1 MAPVFRGGQLR
12 LARIYNGFALEEVGE
27 RVGKTRQYLHKLETN
42 QGVPTPELWEQLGV
56 TLGVSDAFF
65 SDPHERCVDEELVH
79 FRKLMTTKATL
90 KQVAIAR
97 AEFFARLVE
106 YLDAKLKLPALR
118 IPYFGEVLGSEDIER
133 QAERARHEWGLGL
146 GPIEHMTRLAE
157 SVGCVVT
164 SFSGVSK
171 EIDALSVAIKRPLI
185 VRNDAKES
193 VCRQR
198 FDIGHELG
206 HLVLHPGRVT
216 GDRITE
222 GEANRFAS
230 SFLVPRA
237 MMAKLFPRPRGSR
250 LDWAGMKEF
259 KMTWGISKAALLYR
273 ARQLD
278 LISDDQYRTGA
289 IRLRSN
295 GESNGEF
302 EDKLMELEQP
312 TVVRRSFDVLLQK
325 RQISAEEV
333 AADLRLRLPMLRDL
347 VGFDLTTT
355 QVATSTAGGAV
366 GRPQLRLVVSS

>member
-1 MAPVFRGGQLR
+1 MAPGFRGGQLR
-12 LARIYNGFALEEVGE
+12 LARVYNGFALEEVAE
-27 RVGKTRQYLHKLETN
+27 QVGKTRQYLHKLETN
-42 QGVPTPELWEQLGV
+42 QGTPTPELLEQLGV
-56 TLGVSDAFF
+56 ALGVSEAFF

-79 FRKLMTTKATL
+79 FRKLMTTKAAL

-106 YLDAKLKLPALR
+106 YLDEKLKLPALR
-118 IPYFGEVLGSEDIER
+118 MPYFGEAQSLEDIER
-133 QAERARHEWGLGL
+133 AAERARQEWGLGL

-157 SVGCVVT
+157 SIGCVVT

-222 GEANRFAS
+222 GEANRFAG
-230 SFLVPRA
+230 SFLVPRT

-250 LDWAGMKEF
+250 LDWTGIREF

-295 GESNGEF
+295 GESTGEF
-302 EDKLMELEQP
+302 EDKQMELEQP
-312 TVVRRSFDVLLQK
+312 ALLKRSFDVLAQR
-325 RQISAEEV
+325 RQI
-333 AADLRLRLPMLRDL
+333 AASDIASDLRLRLPLLRDL
-347 VGFDLTTT
+347 VGFDFASEP
-355 QVATSTAGGAV
+355 VAPAPVPA
-366 GRPQLRLVVSS
+366 GRPKLRLVTT

>member
-1 MAPVFRGGQLR
+1 MAPAFRGGQLR
-12 LARIYNGFALEEVGE
+12 LARVYNGFALEEVGE

-42 QGVPTPELWEQLGV
+42 QGAPTPELLEQLGI
-56 TLGVSDAFF
+56 TLGVSDEFF

-106 YLDAKLKLPALR
+106 YLDMKLKLPPLR
-118 IPYFGEVLGSEDIER
+118 IPYYGEVQNHDEIER
-133 QAERARHEWGLGL
+133 AAEHARHEWGLGV

-164 SFSGVSK
+164 SFSGLSK

-216 GDRITE
+216 GDRLSE
-222 GEANRFAS
+222 GEANRFAG
-230 SFLVPRA
+230 SFLVPKS

-250 LDWAGMKEF
+250 LDWVGIKDF

-278 LISDDQYRTGA
+278 LITDDQYRTGA

-295 GESNGEF
+295 GESGGEF
-302 EDKLMELEQP
+302 EDKQMELEEP
-312 TVVRRSFDVLLQK
+312 AVVRRAFDVLSQK
-325 RQISAEEV
+325 RQISA
-333 AADLRLRLPMLRDL
+333 ADIASDLRLRLPLLRDL
-347 VGFDLTTT
+347 VGFDLAAAPPASGSA
-355 QVATSTAGGAV
+355 VGAG
-366 GRPQLRLVVSS
+366 GRPQLRLVTT